1 MTHVWPSVN
10 AVRLLL
16 VYFAANS
23 PLIYAVSTLH
33 IGGLFPMSGGSVAS
47 AGKAMLPV
55 TELAIKMVNSRAD
68 VLPGYRLQLMWNDTK
83 VFNCISVI

>member
-23 PLIYAVSTLH
+23 PLIYAVSTLN
-33 IGGLFPMSGGSVAS
+33 IGGLFPVSGVSVAS

-68 VLPGYRLQLMWNDTK
+68 VLPGYRLQLMWNDTQ
-83 VFNCISVI
+83 VFNCIFVI